1 MGHHRKLSP
10 DALSSFGEVLES
22 NTGRSRGFGFVT
34 FKDEQPMSDAIKGMN
49 SQSLDGRNI
58 TVNEAQSRG
67 IGGRGGCFRGGRR
80 EGGGDGGYGRR
91 NGGYGGGGYGHR
103 DGGYSGGG
111 YSRVSFYY
119 GVWCYFKSDLRDCL
133 SVSVICTVVRFACKS
148 VFTKFWRNEEIWIS
162 SSTARFGFHVCS
174 KDDHYLSIAE
184 KCIRKPY
191 THFTTV

>member
-1 MGHHRKLSP
+1 
-10 DALSSFGEVLES
+10 
-22 NTGRSRGFGFVT
+22 
-34 FKDEQPMSDAIKGMN
+34 MSDAIKGMN
-49 SQSLDGRNI
+49 CQSLDGRNI

-111 YSRVSFYY
+111 YNR
-119 GVWCYFKSDLRDCL
+119 
-133 SVSVICTVVRFACKS
+133 VICTVICFACKS
-148 VFTKFWRNEEIWIS
+148 VFTKLWRNEEIWIS

-174 KDDHYLSIAE
+174 KDDHYLSIAG